1 MSIRTLK
8 TIQRPIP
15 LLIAGWP
22 GMGNVGLGAVS
33 YLRRQLK
40 AEPCAALD
48 LTSFIFPD
56 SIDVTDGIGRTAA
69 PPAQDIYLIRK
80 PPALIFEGS
89 LQAGGEPGIRI
100 ANELLDYAQDL
111 GARTV
116 YTGAAFAAAMSHRD
130 EVRIHGVSTD
140 EQLKKAF
147 AGYGVE
153 PLVSGRISGLNGLL
167 LGLAGSRGLSGACF
181 LATMPHY
188 AVQTP
193 NPKASRALVRV
204 FEQILNVTVDHTEID
219 TEVDRV
225 DRMLSEFESR
235 VNAAIENMR
244 ESMESD
250 SDRATDSEDMD
261 RPEPHEIMRR
271 LEQLFEEVER
281 DRSRAPQLKQELDRW
296 GLFHV
301 YEDRFLDLFDRRHR
315 RD

>member
-8 TIQRPIP
+8 TIRQTIP

-33 YLRRQLK
+33 YLRRHLK

-56 SIDVTDGIGRTAA
+56 SIEVTDGIGRTAA
-69 PPAQDIYLIRK
+69 PPAQNIYLVEE
-80 PPALIFEGS
+80 PPALVFEGS
-89 LQAGGEPGIRI
+89 LQAGGEPGLRI
-100 ANELLDYAQDL
+100 ANELLDYAQEH
-111 GARTV
+111 GVRTV

-130 EVRIHGVSTD
+130 EVRVHGVSTND
-140 EQLKKAF
+140 QLKQAF
-147 AGYGVE
+147 ANHGVE
-153 PLVSGRISGLNGLL
+153 PLASGRISGLNGLL

-193 NPKASRALVRV
+193 NPKASRALIRV
-204 FEQILNVTVDHTEID
+204 FEQILNVTVDHAEID
-219 TEVDRV
+219 AEVDRV
-225 DRMLSEFESR
+225 DQMLGEFESR
-235 VNAAIENMR
+235 VNAAIEHMR
-244 ESMESD
+244 ETMDAD
-250 SDRATDSEDMD
+250 SDRAADDEDME

-271 LEQLFEEVER
+271 VEQLFEEVEQ